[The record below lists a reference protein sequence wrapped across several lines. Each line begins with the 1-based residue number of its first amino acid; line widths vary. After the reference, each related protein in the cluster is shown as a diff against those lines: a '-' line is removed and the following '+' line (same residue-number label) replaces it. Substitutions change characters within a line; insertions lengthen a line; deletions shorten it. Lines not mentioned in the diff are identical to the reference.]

1 MDEFCVIEAQ
11 AGSNGN
17 PRVIGMA
24 YSGGKMNLTG
34 WRHPVVVDL
43 AGLQMNDPVPLL
55 ANHENRTASRV
66 GIVEARAEDG
76 MLNIEGEIFSKSGT
90 ATGIVEQAKA
100 GGQTPVSGDWQ
111 LSIGAEVKEAQ
122 LIAKGQSVK
131 VNGVMQD
138 GPFYHVKA
146 AVLREVSVVAVGAD
160 ASTRMKVAASFT
172 LTGETPESV
181 IASNGSNS
189 QEAHTDNISN
199 IDPGDNPHPPIAASG
214 NNNPQSDISANAVRL
229 EAERAIRAERDRV
242 RDIQAV
248 CDGEFPKIEHEA
260 ISAGWDLERTRSVV
274 LKAIR
279 DSRPQ
284 SDVGIVVAADFTP
297 ADNAAMLEAALCLR
311 TGIDENE
318 LVTQFGEQT
327 VTRARRERDISLQQ
341 LFVECARIEG
351 KSIPR
356 SFGNDTIRA
365 AFSTVALPGILNDVA
380 NKRLLKSF
388 TAQPIVATRLCSE
401 GELTDF
407 KESER
412 YRLTDVGDLE
422 PVAPDGELKH
432 GGLKED
438 KAVNQL
444 ETFGKVFALT
454 RQMIFNDDLG
464 AFLKVPDGMG
474 GRAARKIDQLFFT
487 RLLSNPNSLFSSDH
501 KNYSSGT
508 DSALSAT
515 SLATATQMFQD
526 QVDSD
531 GQPINVAPK
540 FILVPTALK
549 ITAREILNSISFFAT
564 GSSNATRI
572 PTYNALAD
580 ENLTIVVSPY
590 LSNTNYTGA
599 STKAWYLF
607 ADPGI
612 VDTFEIGY
620 LRGRRTP
627 VVEQGEA
634 DFDTLGI
641 KFRVFFDLG
650 VREQDWRG
658 VFKSNGE

>member
-11 AGSNGN
+11 AGENVN
-17 PRVIGMA
+17 PKVMGMA
-24 YSGGKMNLTG
+24 YSGGKMNLQG
-34 WRHPVVVDL
+34 WRFPVVVDL
-43 AGLQMNDPVPLL
+43 SGLQMSDPVPLL
-55 ANHENRTASRV
+55 ANHQNLTSSRV
-66 GIVEARAEDG
+66 GIVTARAENG
-76 MLNIEGEIFSKSGT
+76 MLNIEGEVFSKNAQAG
-90 ATGIVEQAKA
+90 GIVEQSK
-100 GGQTPVSGDWQ
+100 SGADWQ
-111 LSIGAEVKEAQ
+111 LSIGAEVKDAQ
-122 LIAKGQSVK
+122 LVAKGQTLE
-131 VNGVMQD
+131 VNGIVQE

-146 AVLREVSVVAVGAD
+146 SVLREVSVVAVGAD
-160 ASTRMKVAASFT
+160 ASTRMRVAACFT
-172 LTGETPESV
+172 LTGFEEEQPASRQPGIAGSSTIHQQKNANVQKQDTVSHLPINAFGAGNQPEVTPEE
-181 IASNGSNS
+181 IRA
-189 QEAHTDNISN
+189 QADM
-199 IDPGDNPHPPIAASG
+199 
-214 NNNPQSDISANAVRL
+214 AV
-229 EAERAIRAERDRV
+229 RAERERV
-242 RDIQAV
+242 SEIQSI
-248 CDGEFPKIEHEA
+248 CSGEFPKIEREA
-260 ISAGWDLERTRSVV
+260 ITAGWNIDRTRAVV

-284 SDVGIVVAADFTP
+284 SEVGIVVTADFTP

-311 TGIDENE
+311 TGIGEEE
-318 LVTQFGEQT
+318 LAAQFGEQT

-365 AFSTVALPGILNDVA
+365 GFSTVSLPGILNSVA

-388 TAQPIVATRLCSE
+388 NAQPIVATQLCSE

-438 KAVNQL
+438 KAVNRL
-444 ETFGKVFALT
+444 ETFGKVFSLT

-474 GRAARKIDQLFFT
+474 GRASRKIDQLFFT
-487 RLLSNPNSLFSSDH
+487 RLLSNPNSLFSTDH
-501 KNYSSGT
+501 KNYESGA

-515 SLATATQMFQD
+515 SLAKATQMFQD

-531 GQPINVAPK
+531 GQPINVAPR
-540 FILVPTALK
+540 FLLVPTALK
-549 ITAREILNSISFFAT
+549 ITAREILNSITFLAT
-564 GSSNATRI
+564 GSSNVTRI

-599 STKAWYLF
+599 SSKAWYLF
-607 ADPGI
+607 ADPTI

-627 VVEQGEA
+627 TVEEGQT
-634 DFDTLGI
+634 DFDNLGI
-641 KFRVFFDLG
+641 KFRVYFDLG

-658 VFKSNGE
+658 VLKSKGE